1 MIKSA
6 AILLGLVFLAIGILG
21 FIPGATT
28 NEMLFGTFHVNA
40 IHSIVHIV
48 SGVIALLCGLG
59 SRTASRAF
67 FQVFGVLYAIIAILG
82 FYYGEQPIFRL
93 ISNNRPDIWLHVV
106 LAVVMLFLGFG
117 TARQT
122 AS

>member
-67 FQVFGVLYAIIAILG
+67 FQVFGVIYAIIAILG

-93 ISNNRPDIWLHVV
+93 ISNNRPDIWLHLV